1 MLKELKGCNAGA
13 QLWAVAI
20 VIMVVE
26 RPAGGRRGQQPWPYV
41 RHTRLLA
48 A

>member
-1 MLKELKGCNAGA
+1 MLKSEKKFDACA
-13 QLWAVAI
+13 QLSAVAV
-20 VIMVVE
+20 VILVME
-26 RPAGGRRGQQPWPYV
+26 RPAGGRRGQQPLPYV

>member
-1 MLKELKGCNAGA
+1 MLREQNRSNTRV
-13 QLWAVAI
+13 QLPAVAI
-20 VIMVVE
+20 VIMIVE
-26 RPAGGRRGQQPWPYV
+26 RPAGGWRGQQSLPCV